1 MVTHQNIKMNSC
13 LLINRIFLK
22 NTLYLISLILT
33 VFLSQEVVS
42 APQEKEFIIGVEAVN
57 YYPLISFS
65 VNDDTKESYTKE
77 LLSHFFESKNYAYR
91 FLPLP
96 IKRFDKWYVEENID
110 FKYPDNPR
118 WRTKADQLLKIV
130 FSEPTIKLIA
140 GSYVLPKNKLL
151 TRSEIKKI
159 GTILGFIPTLWLDE
173 VASGEVNLIEE
184 SSPLGIVK
192 HLLYGNIDAT
202 NIDANVIRHNLALLG
217 QSNEII
223 LNQKIKHQVFSY
235 QLSTMKYPHIIEEFN
250 DFMKNN
256 KQFIDMI
263 KRKYYIDEGFDKQ

>member
-42 APQEKEFIIGVEAVN
+42 APQKKEFIIGVEAVN

-263 KRKYYIDEGFDKQ
+263 KRKYDIDEGFDKQ